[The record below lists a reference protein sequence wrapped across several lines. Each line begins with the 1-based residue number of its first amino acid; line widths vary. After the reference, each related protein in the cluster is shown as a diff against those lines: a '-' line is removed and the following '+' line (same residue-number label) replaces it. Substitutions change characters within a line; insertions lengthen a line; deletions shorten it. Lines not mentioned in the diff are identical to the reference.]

1 MVQEGAEDS
10 VDCRVEGAPAWSW
23 GDGIRLAHPSRG
35 SKGKRCMHAKSV
47 RSCPTLC
54 KPM

>member
-10 VDCRVEGAPAWSW
+10 LNYRVEGTPAWSW

-35 SKGKRCMHAKSV
+35 SKGKGCVRAKSLQP
-47 RSCPTLC
+47 CPTLRE
-54 KPM
+54 PM